1 MARPCREGFDYF
13 SLDTNFC
20 TDDTR
25 IRALK
30 YRYQADGLMVYIY
43 LLSKIYRDH
52 GYYTVY
58 DEDLEY
64 AIAGDTG
71 VPVGKVRQVMIY
83 LCGRD
88 LLNKVTVGQPPH
100 GVDYL
105 TSAGIQRR
113 FQLMAKSRKRE
124 VCVFKELW
132 LLSREE
138 TEPFIKVFPSVG
150 LSRNNEGFSGR
161 NPNKSGENPYK
172 EKKSKEYIYTSPAGH
187 PRTDGWF
194 EDPEVDQAFSNYLMM
209 RLKRG
214 AQLVEEQIAAMV
226 ENIDSFEAE
235 KKCQIEMINQATAGG
250 WTNFYPVRRKQPK
263 QPKQTKQTKGSRGSF
278 YNFEQRDYDFPSLE
292 KQLLMAGMQEGSDG
306 SSVRSG

>member
-13 SLDTNFC
+13 SLDTNFF

-58 DEDLEY
+58 DDDLEY

-214 AQLVEEQIAAMV
+214 DQLVEEQIAAMV
-226 ENIDSFEAE
+226 EYIDSSEAE
-235 KKCQIEMINQATAGG
+235 KRYQIEMINRATAGG
-250 WTNFYPVRRKQPK
+250 WTNFYPVRRQQPK
-263 QPKQTKQTKGSRGSF
+263 KPKQTKGSSRGSF
-278 YNFEQRDYDFPSLE
+278 YNFEQRDYDFPNLE

-306 SSVRSG
+306 SVRSG